1 MTTTDKKTNTLQNAL
16 SHFKS
21 KLAGELKSISVSE
34 WDTTIYYRSTSSMAT
49 ESKILSLT
57 TNGKTAEGLVE
68 SIVQKSL
75 DENGKRIFKDT
86 DRASLMN
93 EADPSVLIKV
103 ATALNN
109 ANTEDSLADIEGN

>member
-1 MTTTDKKTNTLQNAL
+1 MTTTDKKTTPLQNAL

-21 KLAGELKSISVSE
+21 KLAGELKSIEVPE
-34 WDTTIYYRSTSSMAT
+34 WDTTIYYRGTSSMAT

-57 TNGKTAEGLVE
+57 TNGKTADGLVE

-75 DENGKRIFKDT
+75 DENGKRVFKDT
-86 DRASLMN
+86 DRAALMN
-93 EADPSVLIKV
+93 EADPSVLIKL

-109 ANTEDSLADIEGN
+109 ANTEDSISDIEGN